1 MGRISVANL
10 KKTIYYLQR
19 NGIRKTWYAVWERL
33 EERKAPSYIWRPVPE
48 EELMLQRS
56 LWRERGYTVTF
67 SIVVPLYRTKP
78 IFLRELADSLRCQ
91 TYPGW
96 ELILA
101 DATEDDSVERVVR
114 EIADYG
120 GVDFCKEDSGPGE
133 KGAEKGS
140 LAFARGR
147 IRYISLAQNAGIAE
161 NTNQALFYA
170 AGDYVGLLDH
180 DDVLTESALYEMAKA
195 VTEGIQRGIRPQMLY
210 SDEDKCNGD
219 RTKYYEPNYK
229 EDFNLDLL
237 LSNNYICH
245 FLVMDREL
253 IGRLKFRKEYEGA
266 QDYDLVLRAA
276 YVLREQ
282 EAAIV
287 HVPDVLYHWRC
298 HTGSTAENPESKL
311 YAYRAG
317 RRAVED
323 FARREGW
330 QAKVSD
336 ISHLGFY
343 VLEYEKTVFETRQD
357 VGAIGG
363 RIVCRKRIAG
373 GRLTE
378 EGKTMYENLPV
389 AYSGYLHRAVLSQDA
404 AAVDIRNMRVREECR
419 GIFEETVGV
428 AYRTVPGKDIF
439 DVSLLPGDCD
449 RTAISLKLGRA
460 LREAGYRIL
469 YLPDRTRELKIS
481 E

>member
-1 MGRISVANL
+1 MGRMNKADW
-10 KKTIYYLQR
+10 KKTIYYLRR
-19 NGIRKTWYAVWERL
+19 NGLKKTWYAARERL
-33 EERKAPSYIWRPVPE
+33 EERRRPPYVWIPENE
-48 EELMLQRS
+48 EELERQRS
-56 LWRERGYTVTF
+56 REPEGAVF
-67 SIVVPLYRTKP
+67 SIVVPAYRTNAVYLK
-78 IFLRELADSLRCQ
+78 EMTESLCRQ
-91 TYPGW
+91 TYSKW
-96 ELILA
+96 ELIVA
-101 DATEDDSVERVVR
+101 DATEDDSVERVIRSV
-114 EIADYG
+114 
-120 GVDFCKEDSGPGE
+120 EDD
-133 KGAEKGS
+133 
-140 LAFARGR
+140 R
-147 IRYISLAQNAGIAE
+147 IRYIHLEKNQGIAG
-161 NTNQALFYA
+161 NSNQALGYA
-170 AGDYVGLLDH
+170 KGDYVGLLDH
-180 DDVLTESALYEMAKA
+180 DDILTDNALFEMAAAIRQK
-195 VTEGIQRGIRPQMLY
+195 QRQGVLPRMLY

-219 RTKYYEPNYK
+219 GTDYYEPNFK

-237 LSNNYICH
+237 LGNNYICH
-245 FLVMDREL
+245 FLVMEREL
-253 IGRLKFRKEYEGA
+253 IQRLGFRKEYEGA
-266 QDYDLVLRAA
+266 QDYDLVLRAVSA
-276 YVLREQ
+276 LKTE
-282 EAAIV
+282 EEAIV
-287 HVPDVLYHWRC
+287 HIPRVLYHWRC